1 MKKTILLAIVL
12 LFANVKTKADEGMWI
27 PYLLEK
33 GLISNMQAKGM
44 KIKPDEITSL
54 NKACLTSNII
64 HFGEGCT
71 SFFISDSGLLLTNF
85 HCALSYITPLLADH
99 KDILEKGYWAKSKAD
114 EIPIK
119 GLVVSQLKS
128 VSDVTEIVKN
138 YFRNNPAITES
149 AAVANVQDSLQSDDY
164 SLSVSVENSNGNY
177 LCFSYTRF
185 SDIRLI
191 GIPPINIANFG
202 GEQYNFAW
210 PNYNADFTM
219 FRVYADSVNNPTY
232 EYIKTAKPYF
242 VKNHL
247 QISSKGYN
255 VSDFVFTLG
264 FPGYTKRKLSSVEF
278 TMLKEQELSD
288 SYALNDTLMQIVK
301 ITMNTKSE
309 LKTKYLYTYNMLENE
324 HKILLGQKSGL
335 KTENVIK
342 ERHLLESKYLSQT
355 KPYTDSINSCIN
367 ALKILKPS
375 NIWISIF
382 NYQAFSFVPSMTN
395 AVFYKGKSIFMD
407 CVADTNNAQFRNS
420 IKESILA
427 KIAES
432 KKNTDAVVEKKIF
445 AALLVKYSKMIP
457 IEKQLPIIKKAS
469 KMGITKYVDNLCD
482 NSIFFNWDILQT
494 VIEKDEV
501 EKIRNDEFYKIY
513 NQFSDAWW
521 KTDDSKIYDS
531 LQNKIADL
539 NARLTKIYQTK
550 KELSFIYPDANSTMR
565 LSYGTIRGYEA
576 GNAKFNYKTTM
587 SEALAANEKLE
598 NKKLGFSSEY
608 KDLLLKTG
616 GGKYFKDN
624 QMQACFVSSLDI
636 TGGNSGSPVLNA
648 EGNIIGIL
656 FDGNIESTL
665 GTYQY
670 YEKNQMTI
678 ALDIRYLLWITEY
691 YGKANDLIKEINPQ

>member
-12 LFANVKTKADEGMWI
+12 LFAIVKTKADEGMWI

-44 KIKPDEITSL
+44 KIKPEEIASL

-99 KDILEKGYWAKSKAD
+99 KDILEKGFWAKSKTE

-232 EYIKTAKPYF
+232 EFTKTAKPYF

-247 QISSKGYN
+247 QISGKGYN

-264 FPGYTKRKLSSVEF
+264 FPGYTKRKLSSAEL
-278 TMLKEQELSD
+278 TLLKEVELPNSV
-288 SYALNDTLMQIVK
+288 AINDTLMHIIK
-301 ITMNTKSE
+301 IAMNIKPE
-309 LKTKYLYTYNMLENE
+309 LKNKYLYVYKINENK
-324 HKILLGQKSGL
+324 HKILFGQISGF
-335 KTENVIK
+335 KTMYLIK
-342 ERHLLESKYLSQT
+342 ERQLLENKYLSET
-355 KPYTDSINSCIN
+355 KHYTDSINSCVKMI
-367 ALKILKPS
+367 KTMKPS
-375 NIWISIF
+375 SIWINILSSQTF
-382 NYQAFSFVPSMTN
+382 AFVPSIVN
-395 AVFYKGKSIFMD
+395 AVFYQGKSVYMD
-407 CVADTNNAQFRNS
+407 CAKDTS
-420 IKESILA
+420 IKPMRNGLKETFIA
-427 KIAES
+427 KITDY
-432 KKNTDAVVEKKIF
+432 KKNTDINVEKKLF
-445 AALLVKYSKMIP
+445 AALLVKYINMIP
-457 IEKQLPIIKKAS
+457 IDKQLPFIKEAS
-469 KMGITKYVDNLCD
+469 KIGITKYVDNLCD